1 MAKNDTTPTR
11 LAPCK
16 HVQNPKRSRRVSIIR
31 TPDAGIYVYH
41 PKGAILS
48 RKLEKISTARRVLGR
63 IQRGVP
69 DAYLAVHESFVGALD
84 APLKTD

>member
-16 HVQNPKRSRRVSIIR
+16 HEQNPRRSRRVSIIR
-31 TPDAGIYVYH
+31 TPDAGMYVYH

-48 RKLEKISTARRVLGR
+48 RKLEKISTAKRVLGR
-63 IQRGVP
+63 IRRGVP
-69 DAYLAVHESFVGALD
+69 DAHLVVYEWFV
-84 APLKTD
+84 